1 MKVIE
6 RNNQRVVLSTDLAE
20 AFGADIGK
28 INYNYNYNKNRYEEG
43 KHYFV
48 LRGDEL
54 RDFKTDCEIHASL
67 KKTHTLYLWTEK
79 GAFLHAKS
87 LNTDKAWNA
96 YGQLVDDYFKKVEQS
111 NKVQPDIY
119 ALSPQLQ
126 FMIITEQRQNELES
140 RQTELQAEN
149 EELRKD
155 MKHLSLVVDNE
166 VWITEH
172 QKSDIRD
179 AVKSRVGK
187 LKSQTIDAHFQG
199 CYGDLNTFFSV
210 SKYDKIARKDF
221 EQAID
226 FIQGWF
232 PKKKENLS

>member
-6 RNNQRVVLSTDLAE
+6 RNNQRVMLSTDLAE

-28 INYNYNYNKNRYEEG
+28 INYNFSYNKSRYEEG

-54 RDFKTDCEIHASL
+54 RDFKTECEIHASL
-67 KKTHTLYLWTEK
+67 KKTHTLYLWTDK

-96 YGQLVDDYFKKVEQS
+96 YGLLVDDYFKKVEQA
-111 NKVQPDIY
+111 KARTDIH

-126 FMIITEQRQNELES
+126 FMIITEQRQNELEA

-166 VWITEH
+166 VWVTES
-172 QKSDIRD
+172 QKSDMRV
-179 AVKSRVGK
+179 AVNKRIGE
-187 LKSQTIDAHFQG
+187 LKSQHIDGHFQG
-199 CYGDLNTFFSV
+199 LYGDLKTFFSV
-210 SKYDKIARKDF
+210 SKYDKIARKDY

-232 PKKKENLS
+232 PKTKEKHS